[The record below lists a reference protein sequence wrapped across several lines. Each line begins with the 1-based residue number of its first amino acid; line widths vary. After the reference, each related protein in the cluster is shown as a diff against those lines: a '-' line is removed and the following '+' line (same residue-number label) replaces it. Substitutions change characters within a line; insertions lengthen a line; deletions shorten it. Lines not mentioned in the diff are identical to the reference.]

1 MCLKSVD
8 TERKTLF
15 AGYESGDI
23 ILWDLETSKMISK
36 LNVHKEPGNK
46 ICPLTSYLAHLRPVY
61 IGNFLH

>member
-1 MCLKSVD
+1 MCLKSVE

-23 ILWDLETSKMISK
+23 ILWDLGTLKMISK

-46 ICPLTSYLAHLRPVY
+46 TCLLTYTLWPVY
-61 IGNFLH
+61 TGNFIH